1 MSTFPII
8 HPDPPPPPPPPPPSP
23 PRAPAAPRKVLGVF
37 PATADAHLRWR
48 KWSSWLAL
56 SSASASAGL
65 AAYAIM
71 PARAQALVPDWA
83 LAMNA
88 GIAIVSAML
97 IPLATSIQQKAP
109 KP

>member
-1 MSTFPII
+1 MSTVPII
-8 HPDPPPPPPPPPPSP
+8 HPDPPPPPSP
-23 PRAPAAPRKVLGVF
+23 PKASAPVRKVLGIF
-37 PATADAHLRWR
+37 PATPDAHLRWH

-71 PARAQALVPDWA
+71 PARVQELVPDWT

-88 GIAIVSAML
+88 GVAIVSAML
-97 IPLATSIQQKAP
+97 IPLATSIRQKAP
-109 KP
+109 